1 MRATKIAPIAAAAAA
16 AVLLLAGC
24 GQDSTTGEA
33 EAAVKS
39 GGDSGQVDASSL
51 DTGTV
56 PTTPRPEF
64 STVGDAFLGRSIE
77 GQRMAEFVVLPPE
90 LDPQLTEGAPM
101 STYVI
106 KDGNSLG
113 PILPGP
119 TEEVAADNGMLVG
132 FSTSRSTEGRG
143 PDEKSVVHAVLRFPD
158 AAAAKKAA
166 TEMHQSVLTFDA
178 GTGLPQPGTINNFPD
193 TLATKS
199 EANGTFSTNGFTPH
213 NEYVIYTWA
222 KAPAA
227 EKDWTAKVLAKAA
240 TDQGAMIE
248 KFPATAPDQYKNLK
262 VDVDNVLRYAIPTE
276 GKQSTSSG
284 AVYGPRGAAHFS
296 TDALTTLDSFEQTG
310 TTRAAMDA
318 STVYLSDTEEGSQK
332 LKDAFL
338 QEQQSAGG
346 MTKAAAPANVPGAE
360 CLSKETPRGVENY
373 CLVQRGNYL
382 GEIYLLDQEKEAHQ
396 MAAAQYLLFQN
407 AA

>member
-1 MRATKIAPIAAAAAA
+1 MRATKIAPIAAAATA

-24 GQDSTTGEA
+24 SDDSTDGSA
-33 EAAVKS
+33 EPAAKS
-39 GGDSGQVDASSL
+39 GGDTEQVDPASL
-51 DTGTV
+51 DTGAF
-56 PTTPRPEF
+56 PTAPRPEF
-64 STVGDAFLGRSIE
+64 TSVGDAFLGRSVE

-113 PILPGP
+113 IILPDP
-119 TEEVAADNGMLVG
+119 TEKVAADNGMLVG

-143 PDEKSVVHAVLRFPD
+143 PEEKSLVHAVLRFPD

-166 TEMHQSVLTFDA
+166 TEMHQSVLAYDS

-193 TLATKS
+193 ILATKS
-199 EANGTFSTNGFTPH
+199 EANGAFSTNGFTPH

-227 EKDWTAKVLAKAA
+227 EKDWAAKILAKAS
-240 TDQGAMIE
+240 TDQGAMID

-262 VDVDNVLRYAIPTE
+262 VDVDNVLRATIPTE
-276 GKQSTSSG
+276 GKQTTSSG

-296 TDALTTLDSFEQTG
+296 TDALDTLDTFKETG
-310 TTRAAMDA
+310 TTRQAQDA
-318 STVYLSDTEEGSQK
+318 TNVYLSENEQGANDLMS
-332 LKDAFL
+332 AFG
-338 QEQQSAGG
+338 QEVATVGG
-346 MTKAAAPANVPGAE
+346 MTPAAAPANVPNSA
-360 CLSKETPRGVENY
+360 CWSKQTSQGVENY
-373 CLVQRGNYL
+373 CLVQKGTHL
-382 GEIYLLDQEKEAHQ
+382 AEIYELDAEQKAHQ
-396 MAAAQYLLFQN
+396 MAAAQYLIFT
-407 AA
+407 AAN